1 MWKGTKN
8 NEDVKYQDQYF
19 ITFLGLPRD
28 KIHSISVTSD
38 QDKALVL
45 IELIDDRTK
54 CPYCSSSKIGIK
66 GYYSAEINNSITKH
80 KKMTVIVRVRR
91 YKCNQC
97 GRTFKQKYRLYSQGC
112 SISNETKYQIVE
124 SLKTNKTFKEI
135 ADQFGVSSMTVIRT
149 LDDAVKFQKRKPLP
163 QVLCIDEFCFK
174 HTSGQGK
181 YPAVLSDGITGEIV
195 DIVVSRRKEYLHQYF
210 NNIAYGERRNVKYF
224 VSDMN
229 ASYREIHNRFFQDSI
244 YIIDMFH
251 IMNLF
256 NNCVREIRTRIM
268 GTKEYNSKEY
278 LFLKNHWKF
287 FQMHQDKLRKL
298 KHINKRTGEVSDWL
312 LELTYVLKKYND
324 LNHAYSL
331 KEDFYFKTR
340 KLLRYKD
347 AIDLVNFV
355 IINCDASLVPEMKT
369 IGKAFQNWKYSIA
382 NALVVNEF
390 KKRLSNA
397 VAEANNNVI
406 ETLINASFGLVNFER
421 MRKRIL
427 FISNSKKTR

>member
-1 MWKGTKN
+1 MNDT
-8 NEDVKYQDQYF
+8 NE
-19 ITFLGLPRD
+19 ILTFLGLPRD

-229 ASYREIHNRFFQDSI
+229 VSYREIHIRFFPDSI

>member
-1 MWKGTKN
+1 MNDT
-8 NEDVKYQDQYF
+8 NE
-19 ITFLGLPRD
+19 ILTFLGLPRD

>member
-1 MWKGTKN
+1 MNDT
-8 NEDVKYQDQYF
+8 NE
-19 ITFLGLPRD
+19 ILTFLGLPRD
-28 KIHSISVTSD
+28 KIHSISVTSN

-210 NNIAYGERRNVKYF
+210 NNIANGERRNVKYF

-244 YIIDMFH
+244 YIVDMFH

>member
-1 MWKGTKN
+1 MNDT
-8 NEDVKYQDQYF
+8 NE
-19 ITFLGLPRD
+19 ILTFLGLPRD
-28 KIHSISVTSD
+28 KIHSISVTSN

-244 YIIDMFH
+244 YIVDMFH

-278 LFLKNHWKF
+278 LFLKNRWKF

>member
-1 MWKGTKN
+1 MNDT
-8 NEDVKYQDQYF
+8 NE
-19 ITFLGLPRD
+19 ILTFLGLPRD

-45 IELIDDRTK
+45 IELMDDRTK
-54 CPYCSSSKIGIK
+54 CPYCSSKNIGIK
-66 GYYSAEINNSITKH
+66 GYYSTEINNSIAKH

-91 YKCNQC
+91 YKCHTC
-97 GRTFKQKYRLYSQGC
+97 KHTFKQDYRLYKEGC

-124 SLKTNKTFKEI
+124 ALKTNKTFKEI
-135 ADQFGVSSMTVIRT
+135 AEQFGVSSMTVIRT
-149 LDDAVKFQKRKPLP
+149 LDDAVKFQKRKELP
-163 QVLCIDEFCFK
+163 KVLCIDEFCFK

-181 YPAVLSDGITGEIV
+181 YPAVLSDGLTGEII
-195 DIVVSRRKEYLHQYF
+195 DIVVSRRKEYLHEYF
-210 NNIAYGERRNVKYF
+210 NTITFGERRNVKYF

-229 ASYREIHNRFFQDSI
+229 MSYREIHRRFFPDSI

-268 GTKEYNSKEY
+268 GTKDYKSKEY
-278 LFLKNHWKF
+278 IFLKNHWKF

-298 KHINKRTGEVSDWL
+298 KHINKRTGEVTDWL

-340 KLLRYKD
+340 KLLRYKE
-347 AIDLVNFV
+347 AVDLVNFV
-355 IINCDASLVPEMKT
+355 IINCEASLVPEMKSV
-369 IGKAFQNWKYSIA
+369 GKAFQNWKYSIA
-382 NALVVNEF
+382 NALVINEF

-421 MRKRIL
+421 MRKRVL

>member
-1 MWKGTKN
+1 MNDT
-8 NEDVKYQDQYF
+8 NE
-19 ITFLGLPRD
+19 ILTFLGLPRD

-45 IELIDDRTK
+45 IEMIDDRTK

-66 GYYSAEINNSITKH
+66 GYYSAEINNSITKN

-91 YKCNQC
+91 YKCSQC
-97 GRTFKQKYRLYSQGC
+97 GRTFKQNYRLYNQGC

-124 SLKTNKTFKEI
+124 SLKTSKTFKEI

-229 ASYREIHNRFFQDSI
+229 VSYREIHNRFFPDSI